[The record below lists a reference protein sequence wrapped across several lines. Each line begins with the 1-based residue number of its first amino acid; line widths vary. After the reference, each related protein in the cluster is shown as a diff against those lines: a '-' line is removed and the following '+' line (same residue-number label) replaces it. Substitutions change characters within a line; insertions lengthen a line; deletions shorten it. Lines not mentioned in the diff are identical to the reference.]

1 MKLNDHIKALQKIQ
15 ETYGNLDL
23 IYAKDD
29 EGNAYSEVK
38 YLPVMVYYN
47 SVDRDIISENDIE
60 EYEQTEYE
68 IVCCIN

>member
-29 EGNAYSEVK
+29 EGNEYKRVN
-38 YLPVMVYYN
+38 YLPAMVYYS
-47 SVDRDIISENDIE
+47 SVDKDIISEDDIE